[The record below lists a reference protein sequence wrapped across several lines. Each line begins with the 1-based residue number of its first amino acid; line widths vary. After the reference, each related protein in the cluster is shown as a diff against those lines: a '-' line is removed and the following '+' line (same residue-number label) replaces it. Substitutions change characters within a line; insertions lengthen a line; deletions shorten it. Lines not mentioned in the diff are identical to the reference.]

1 METQSNTRFGF
12 WHGVAFAVV
21 LILVVVAIIFPM
33 FARARSVGSRAS
45 WGGSS
50 PMGWDEHAQSPQSA
64 AKGTA
69 YTAGAGEA
77 QAASW
82 VSSLTPA
89 AKRMLITTADLSL
102 EVRDAKKTHDEIAGI
117 ASKAGGYVTASSLTG
132 EEGAQSGAVM
142 MRVPAARYASALAEV
157 SKLGKVL
164 SKQEKGEDVTEEF
177 VDLQSRIRNLKREEE
192 AFLAVMQKAKRVPD
206 ILEVERELSRVR
218 GEIEQAVGRAKYLE
232 NQVALSTINVS
243 FREPVPVVTRA
254 VNWNVTQT
262 ALRSLHSLG
271 EVFRVISSFI
281 IWLVVYI
288 PLWALIGLVWY
299 AVRRLTRS
307 RSA

>member
-1 METQSNTRFGF
+1 METQRNTRFGF
-12 WHGVAFAVV
+12 WHGVLFVV
-21 LILVVVAIIFPM
+21 LIILVVGILFPV
-33 FARARSVGSRAS
+33 FSRARRAS
-45 WGGSS
+45 PYSIARHQQMMVSAKLSRGS
-50 PMGWDEHAQSPQSA
+50 ESA
-64 AKGTA
+64 SQDTG

-82 VSSLTPA
+82 VNALTPA
-89 AKRMLITTADLSL
+89 ARRMLITTADLSL
-102 EVRDAKKTHDEIAGI
+102 EVRDAKKTHDQIAGI

-132 EEGAQSGAVM
+132 EEGAQSGAVT
-142 MRVPAARYASALAEV
+142 MRVPAARYASVLADV

-192 AFLAVMQKAKRVPD
+192 AFLLVLQKATRVPD

-243 FREPVPVVTRA
+243 FNEPVPVVTQA
-254 VNWNVTQT
+254 VNWDVTQT

-288 PLWALIGLVWY
+288 PLWAFIGLVWY
-299 AVRRLTRS
+299 AVKRLKRS

>member
-1 METQSNTRFGF
+1 METQRNTRFGF
-12 WHGVAFAVV
+12 WHGVLLTVLVIFVAAV
-21 LILVVVAIIFPM
+21 ILFPV
-33 FARARSVGSRAS
+33 FSRARRASYPSSARYDRISAKLRLSRA
-45 WGGSS
+45 
-50 PMGWDEHAQSPQSA
+50 PESA
-64 AKGTA
+64 SQDAG

-82 VSSLTPA
+82 ANSLTPA
-89 AKRMLITTADLSL
+89 TSRMLITTADLSM

-117 ASKAGGYVTASSLTG
+117 ASKAGGYVTGSSLTG
-132 EEGAQSGAVM
+132 EESGAVT

-192 AFLAVMQKAKRVPD
+192 AFLLVLRKAKRVPD
-206 ILEVERELSRVR
+206 ILQVERELSRVR

-243 FREPVPVVTRA
+243 FNEPVPVVTQA

-262 ALRSLHSLG
+262 ALRCLHSLG
-271 EVFRVISSFI
+271 EVFRVISSLL
-281 IWLVVYI
+281 IWLVVFI

-299 AVRRLTRS
+299 AVRRLMRS